1 VLRDGDILLNEG
13 HSRELVGRSAIFRGE
28 VRGACFQTLVRFRLA
43 PSNLS
48 AFAQRYFQY
57 CLNSGTFAAIAKQT
71 TSIAHLGA
79 QSLADHP
86 DLGRVV
92 PEFGQTFLSELV
104 HPPFRIVYRREPD
117 AVRIVRVWRGER
129 RLRLPDD

>member
-1 VLRDGDILLNEG
+1 MQPCGESRRYVLRDGDILLNEG

-48 AFAQRYFQY
+48 AYAQRYFQY

-79 QSLADHP
+79 QSLADLP
-86 DLGRVV
+86 IPIPNKDRQLA
-92 PEFGQTFLSELV
+92 LS
-104 HPPFRIVYRREPD
+104 
-117 AVRIVRVWRGER
+117 R
-129 RLRLPDD
+129 RLIRD